1 MLDAS
6 HLLTLSANPNGV
18 MLYDRSHWGRIRLT
32 GEDRVRFLHNQSS
45 NKLQGRQA
53 GECCDTT
60 FITSTARTID
70 LATAILDDT
79 ELIAIVSPE
88 RRAELIPLL
97 DRYIFPMDR
106 VTLADI
112 TEDTVCL
119 SAIGAGGEALCDQL
133 GLSFPTAGTHHRAN
147 LTISDRRVDVH
158 LIGSSSLSQPGFT
171 LLAQAADRDSL
182 WSHLVNAGATAI
194 DDHDW
199 ERLRILDG
207 RPYPDR
213 ELTLDYNPLEAGLWH
228 TVSFDKGCY
237 IGQETIA
244 RLNTYQ
250 GVKQQLWGL
259 RSDTAIEVGAVL
271 MLEDAKVGVVTSAIV
286 TADGAIGLGYLR
298 TKAGGAGLTL
308 TAGAATVQS
317 VDIPHA
323 TRGYLAASLP
333 A

>member
-6 HLLTLSANPNGV
+6 PLLALSSHPDGV

-32 GEDRVRFLHNQSS
+32 GADRVRFLHNQTS
-45 NKLQGRQA
+45 NKLQGRQS

-70 LATAILDDT
+70 LATAILDDA

-88 RRAELIPLL
+88 RRAELLPLL

-112 TEDTVCL
+112 TDDTLCF
-119 SAIGAGGEALCDQL
+119 SAIGAGSEALCNRL
-133 GLSFPTAGTHHRAN
+133 GLSFPTAGTHQRAE
-147 LTISDRRVDVH
+147 LTIGDRRLAVH
-158 LIGSSSLSQPGFT
+158 LVGSSSLSQPGLT
-171 LLAQAADRDSL
+171 LLASATERNLL
-182 WSHLVNAGATAI
+182 WSHLVSAGATPI
-194 DDHDW
+194 DHQAW
-199 ERLRILDG
+199 EALRVLDG

-259 RSDTAIEVGAVL
+259 CSETAFQAGEGL
-271 MLEDAKVGVVTSAIV
+271 MLEDVKVGVVTSAIA
-286 TADGAIGLGYLR
+286 TTSGTIGLGYIR
-298 TKAGGAGLTL
+298 TKAGGAGLTVM
-308 TAGAATVQS
+308 AGDATVRAI
-317 VDIPHA
+317 DIPHA
-323 TRGYLAASLP
+323 TRGYLAAGLP
-333 A
+333 V

>member
-1 MLDAS
+1 MPDAS
-6 HLLTLSANPNGV
+6 SLLTLATSPMGV

-45 NKLQGRQA
+45 NNLQNRQP
-53 GECCDTT
+53 GDCCDTT
-60 FITSTARTID
+60 FVTSTARTID
-70 LATAILDDT
+70 LATAILTDT

-88 RRAELIPLL
+88 RRAELLPLL

-112 TEDTVCL
+112 TEDTLCF
-119 SAIGAGGEALCDQL
+119 SAIGAGCAALCDQL
-133 GLSFPTAGTHHRAN
+133 GLSCPAAGTHDVAE
-147 LTISDRRVDVH
+147 LTIAEQTIAIR
-158 LIGSSSLSQPGFT
+158 LIGSSSLSSPGFT
-171 LLAQAADRDSL
+171 ILANAADHAVL
-182 WSHLVNAGATAI
+182 WPHLIAAGATPI
-194 DDHDW
+194 DTTDW
-199 ERLRILDG
+199 DTLRILDG

-213 ELTLDYNPLEAGLWH
+213 ELTPDYNPLEAGLWH

-259 RSDTAIEVGAVL
+259 QSDAAIEVGATL
-271 MLEDAKVGVVTSAIV
+271 MLDEAKVGIVTSAIA
-286 TADGAIGLGYLR
+286 TESGSIGLGYIR

-308 TAGAATVQS
+308 MAGDVTVRS
-317 VDIPHA
+317 VEIPHA
-323 TRGYLAASLP
+323 TRGYLAEIA
-333 A
+333 AV